1 MLFLVEAARRVIDE
15 GGLDVSDARDLNKG
29 LRAIV
34 RGFHGCEISPFPY
47 YLTEVNLLL
56 QVSRLLGRLRE
67 VGAEPGRFTLGVAHT
82 DSLGARR

>member
-1 MLFLVEAARRVIDE
+1 MIDD
-15 GGLDVSDARDLNKG
+15 GGLDLSDPRDLREG

-67 VGAEPGRFTLGVAHT
+67 VGEETGTFTLGVVHT
-82 DSLGARR
+82 DSLGRPPRAGR